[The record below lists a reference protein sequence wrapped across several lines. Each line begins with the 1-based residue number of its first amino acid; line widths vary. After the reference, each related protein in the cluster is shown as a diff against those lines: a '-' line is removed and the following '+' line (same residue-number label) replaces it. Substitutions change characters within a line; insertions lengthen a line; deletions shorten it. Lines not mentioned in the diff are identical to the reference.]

1 MKYENRDKNPFFLPA
16 LIAALIPVIILVFWY
31 AAVNIDFTGV
41 YIGSFDGLFL
51 FLIIIAPIA
60 AIILSGVGIVD
71 GIKLQEPVKGCVFCL
86 AMTVFEVLFFLA
98 GVSALLSRPICA
110 SPLTTRSPEESA
122 SIESVREEIDRA
134 LYGNTTTKT
143 TKS

>member
-16 LIAALIPVIILVFWY
+16 LIAALFFPAGILFGG
-31 AAVNIDFTGV
+31 F
-41 YIGSFDGLFL
+41 FGLDIL
-51 FLIIIAPIA
+51 MLVTPYVALILSIAGLVT
-60 AIILSGVGIVD
+60 AIIWQKRFIGF
-71 GIKLQEPVKGCVFCL
+71 VFCL
-86 AMTVFEVLFFLA
+86 VLSIFGILFP
-98 GVSALLSRPICA
+98 VYLSRPICA